1 MERNPVRAGLAARG
15 EDWPW
20 SSAAGHCGLRGDEL
34 AGDPCGLHRDVA
46 PPQWSAWLAADWS
59 EAELDRV
66 NRIRCHTHT
75 GRPAGDE
82 TFVDRLESLLGRV
95 LRPKKAGRPRK
106 KRK

>member
-1 MERNPVRAGLAARG
+1 
-15 EDWPW
+15 
-20 SSAAGHCGLRGDEL
+20 LRLDEV
-34 AGDPCGLHRDVA
+34 AGDPCGLYRDL
-46 PPQWSAWLAADWS
+46 PPAAWSAWLAADWAP
-59 EAELDRV
+59 AEQERLQRL
-66 NRIRCHTHT
+66 RSHAHT